1 MTTPSKTWVR
11 LRVPSITWKWT
22 RRRSP
27 AWKDGTRRSWARS
40 RASMTEDIRGEWAQ
54 ADVGR
59 AAGWMVAERLRRRSA
74 GVGRPAGRLW
84 AGGLRA
90 GGLRAG
96 RLGALVRPIARLLL
110 APAANLL
117 MVAGAQDV
125 GHAPAAVV
133 GRSRVVRVLGP
144 PLQRH
149 REPLLLRRRAVAQ
162 RAAQLAQHR
171 VAEGRVVNLAA
182 AQRRVLARVERAELM
197 PCRERVG
204 DVALRLKPLKP
215 TRKQRDDIDAQS
227 GPLSPAA
234 HRARR
239 AAPPRR
245 PRGSPH
251 RRRSGARRC
260 RWPAPRLRPSAR
272 AAPPPRA
279 PRTTAAR
286 AGPRPSPTSARPRS

>member
-149 REPLLLRRRAVAQ
+149 RERLLLRRRAVAQ
-162 RAAQLAQHR
+162 RAGQLAQHR
-171 VAEGRVVNLAA
+171 VADDHRRQLPAGQHVLTDRDRVAREVLDDPLVEALVAA
-182 AQRRVLARVERAELM
+182 AQQ
-197 PCRERVG
+197 G
-204 DVALRLKPLKP
+204 DVRLGRELIDEPVVEHAP
-215 TRKQRDDIDAQS
+215 GRRQRDDAPGTAQV
-227 GPLSPAA
+227 G
-234 HRARR
+234 RI
-239 AAPPRR
+239 
-245 PRGSPH
+245 
-251 RRRSGARRC
+251 
-260 RWPAPRLRPSAR
+260 
-272 AAPPPRA
+272 
-279 PRTTAAR
+279 
-286 AGPRPSPTSARPRS
+286 